1 MPRSLSL
8 VAARKDLGRIVAE
21 VSRTGDAVRLTRR
34 GKVVARIVPE
44 NRPRTGDA
52 LATLSGT
59 AELVGSFADLTRS
72 LRELRLEGRSTLEQR
87 VNRPQRSRTKRRV

>member
-8 VAARKDLGRIVAE
+8 VAARKDLGRIVEE
-21 VSRTGDAVRLTRR
+21 VGRTGNPVRLTRR

-44 NRPRTGDA
+44 ERPRTGDA

-59 AELVGSFADLTRS
+59 AELVGSFADVTRS
-72 LRELRLEGRSTLEQR
+72 LQKLRLEGRTALEQR
-87 VNRPQRSRTKRRV
+87 TTHPRRSRTKRRV